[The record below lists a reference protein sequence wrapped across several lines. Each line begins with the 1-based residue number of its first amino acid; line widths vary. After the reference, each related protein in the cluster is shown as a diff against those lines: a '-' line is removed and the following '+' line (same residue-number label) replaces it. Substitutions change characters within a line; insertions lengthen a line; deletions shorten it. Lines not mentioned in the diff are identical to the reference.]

1 LKDSYQSVTPK
12 MNYKHNVIY
21 WFRRDLRLL
30 DNPAL
35 SEAANAGPVIPIYIL
50 DKLQT
55 NYTEGRASRWWQNQS
70 LYSLNKQLNHR
81 LLIFNGDPKEIIL
94 RLAKVS
100 DSKTVYWN
108 RCYEPWQ
115 IELDSK
121 IERILKEKNI
131 NVIARNGSLLWEP
144 WRTLKKDGTP
154 YKVFTPY
161 FKKRCLS
168 LPEPRKPIPKPL
180 NMILADIPSKT
191 AIKGNFISP
200 KECSWE
206 NKIKKYW
213 RIGEKAAINKLEN
226 FLKSGLSSYKEGR
239 NYPSKKNISMLS
251 PHLHFGEISP
261 NTIWHRVRT
270 SGQSEDSNH
279 YLSELGWREFSYNLL
294 YYFPQLPNKNLQ
306 TKFDR
311 FPWRDNSEHLK
322 KWQDGKTGYP
332 IIDAGMRELW
342 ETGFMHNRLRMIAGS
357 FLVKNLLI
365 HWHYGKEWF
374 WNCLVDADLASN
386 SASWQWVA
394 GCGADAAPYFRI
406 FNPIAQGQKFD
417 PSGEYTRKFVPELR
431 KLPNKYLFTPWEAP
445 TELLA
450 DSGIKLGK
458 DYPYPIVDL
467 KNSRELALDAY
478 SSISRK

>member
-1 LKDSYQSVTPK
+1 

-115 IELDSK
+115 IEVDSK

-131 NVIARNGSLLWEP
+131 NVITRNGSLLWEP

-322 KWQDGKTGYP
+322 KWQDGETGYP

>member
-1 LKDSYQSVTPK
+1 

-115 IELDSK
+115 IEVDSK

-131 NVIARNGSLLWEP
+131 NVITRNGSLLWEP

-191 AIKGNFISP
+191 AIKANFISP

-322 KWQDGKTGYP
+322 KWQDGETGYP

>member
-131 NVIARNGSLLWEP
+131 NVITRNGSLLWEP

-322 KWQDGKTGYP
+322 KWQDGETGYP

>member
-94 RLAKVS
+94 RVAKAS

-115 IELDSK
+115 IEVDSK

-131 NVIARNGSLLWEP
+131 NVITRNGSLLWEP

-261 NTIWHRVRT
+261 NMIWHRVRT

>member
-55 NYTEGRASRWWQNQS
+55 NFTEGRASRWWQNQS

-121 IERILKEKNI
+121 IERILKVKNI
-131 NVIARNGSLLWEP
+131 NVITRNGSLLWEP

>member
-1 LKDSYQSVTPK
+1 MKDSYQSVTPK

-131 NVIARNGSLLWEP
+131 NVITRNGSLLWEP

>member
-1 LKDSYQSVTPK
+1 MKDSYQSVTPK

-131 NVIARNGSLLWEP
+131 NVITRNGSLLWEP

-322 KWQDGKTGYP
+322 KWQDGETGYP

>member
-1 LKDSYQSVTPK
+1 MKDSYQSVTPK

-115 IELDSK
+115 IEVDSK

-131 NVIARNGSLLWEP
+131 NVITRNGSLLWEP

>member
-131 NVIARNGSLLWEP
+131 NVITRNGSLLWEP

-311 FPWRDNSEHLK
+311 FPWRDNSEHLE

>member
-1 LKDSYQSVTPK
+1 MKDSYQSVTPK

-115 IELDSK
+115 IEVDSK

-131 NVIARNGSLLWEP
+131 NVITRNGSLLWEP

-191 AIKGNFISP
+191 AIKANFISP

-322 KWQDGKTGYP
+322 KWQDGETGYP

-445 TELLA
+445 AELLA

>member
-1 LKDSYQSVTPK
+1 

-115 IELDSK
+115 IEVDSK

-180 NMILADIPSKT
+180 NMILADIPRKT

-239 NYPSKKNISMLS
+239 NYPSKINISMLS

-322 KWQDGKTGYP
+322 KWQDGETGYP

>member
-1 LKDSYQSVTPK
+1 MKDSYQSVTPK

-115 IELDSK
+115 IEVDSK

-131 NVIARNGSLLWEP
+131 NVITRNGSLLWEP

-180 NMILADIPSKT
+180 NMILADIPRKT

-322 KWQDGKTGYP
+322 KWQDGETGYP

>member
-131 NVIARNGSLLWEP
+131 NVITRNGSLLWEP

-261 NTIWHRVRT
+261 NMIWHRVRT

-322 KWQDGKTGYP
+322 KWQDGETGYP

>member
-322 KWQDGKTGYP
+322 KWQDGETGYP

>member
-1 LKDSYQSVTPK
+1 

-115 IELDSK
+115 IEVDSK

-131 NVIARNGSLLWEP
+131 NVITRNGSLLWEP

-261 NTIWHRVRT
+261 NMIWHRVRT
-270 SGQSEDSNH
+270 TGQSEDSNH

>member
-94 RLAKVS
+94 RLAKAS

-121 IERILKEKNI
+121 IERILNEKNI
-131 NVIARNGSLLWEP
+131 NVITRNGSLLWEP

-322 KWQDGKTGYP
+322 KWQDGETGYP

>member
-131 NVIARNGSLLWEP
+131 NVITRNGSLLWEP